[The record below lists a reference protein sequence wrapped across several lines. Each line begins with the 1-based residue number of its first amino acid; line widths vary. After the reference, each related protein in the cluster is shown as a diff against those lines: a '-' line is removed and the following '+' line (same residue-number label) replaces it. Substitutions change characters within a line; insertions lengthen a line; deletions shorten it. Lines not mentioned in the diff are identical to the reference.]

1 MNIFKKILAV
11 LATLF
16 LISIPNAKAYGIEDL
31 EKEITEAEDKFSMY
45 QSELYLANKD
55 EFIVFIEQPWTEEF
69 QRAEKILREN
79 HPKEYWNYV
88 EAKSRL
94 DTLREVI
101 YTATMNYISV

>member
-11 LATLF
+11 LAALF
-16 LISIPNAKAYGIEDL
+16 LVSIPNVKAYGIEDL
-31 EKEITEAEDKFSMY
+31 EKEIAEAEAKFFIS

-55 EFIVFIEQPWTEEF
+55 EFIVFMEQPWTEEF

-88 EAKSRL
+88 EAKGKL
-94 DTLREVI
+94 DLLREVI
-101 YTATMNYISV
+101 YTATMNYITV

>member
-16 LISIPNAKAYGIEDL
+16 LVSIPNVKAYGIEDL
-31 EKEITEAEDKFSMY
+31 EKEIAEAEAKFFIS

-88 EAKSRL
+88 EAKGKL
-94 DTLREVI
+94 DLLREVI
-101 YTATMNYISV
+101 YTATMNYITV